1 MLYLQRLNEGKV
13 QWSLFYLSLRGDS
26 PEEGVSQTGKHLIV
40 SKQKTFFIE
49 VEC

>member
-1 MLYLQRLNEGKV
+1 M
-13 QWSLFYLSLRGDS
+13 SLGGDGA
-26 PEEGVSQTGKHLIV
+26 EEGVSQAGKHLIV